1 MTEVIKNGKSEE
13 SSLSAAT
20 AARSSTLKKAEE
32 HEQNC
37 AERK

>member
-20 AARSSTLKKAEE
+20 AARKFNFKKS
-32 HEQNC
+32 
-37 AERK
+37 